1 MKTSI
6 SNKPVEMHRL
16 VHSTV
21 VAASLHNMRQ
31 KKKVRELMNSTH
43 LTLEEKEQI
52 KADAK
57 KERVSVRSLVRD
69 RLRGKETPIDSIAEA
84 IEQELSVP

>member
-1 MKTSI
+1 
-6 SNKPVEMHRL
+6 MHRL

-21 VAASLHNMRQ
+21 VAASLHNMHQ
-31 KKKVRELMNSTH
+31 KKKVRELMNSTQ

-57 KERVSVRSLVRD
+57 KERISVRSLVRD
-69 RLRGKETPIDSIAEA
+69 RLNGKETPIDSIAEA
-84 IEQELSVP
+84 IEQEISLK